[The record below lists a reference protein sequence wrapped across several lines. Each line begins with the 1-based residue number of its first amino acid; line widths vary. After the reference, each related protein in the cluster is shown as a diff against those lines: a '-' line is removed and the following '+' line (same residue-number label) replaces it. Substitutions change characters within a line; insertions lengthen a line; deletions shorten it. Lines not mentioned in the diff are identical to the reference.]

1 MTAPHFQ
8 RLLEHQ
14 DNLARMEQAIGAG
27 PSAAEA
33 LVTQLAELRANVT
46 SAAREHAA
54 AQSGAGKDVG
64 EGRVV
69 AIASAEQWYD
79 LLMDSSAGLV
89 VADFG
94 APWCGACQAVAPLFA
109 ALSMRPEFEGK
120 VTLYKTRYKI
130 TPYPAHPH
138 TWAR

>member
-1 MTAPHFQ
+1 MLEVKQIKQILEAAGVNYSDCTEKHELEE
-8 RLLEHQ
+8 RL
-14 DNLARMEQAIGAG
+14 AK
-27 PSAAEA
+27 
-33 LVTQLAELRANVT
+33 LRANVT

-120 VTLYKTRYKI
+120 VTL
-130 TPYPAHPH
+130 
-138 TWAR
+138 